1 MMRIVQ
7 CKSINMTMVLKNKD
21 LICASSDSNY
31 RNRLVKSGILV
42 DLFFD
47 IVVENLAFLAT
58 RDAAFRR
65 S

>member
-1 MMRIVQ
+1 
-7 CKSINMTMVLKNKD
+7 MTMVLKNKD